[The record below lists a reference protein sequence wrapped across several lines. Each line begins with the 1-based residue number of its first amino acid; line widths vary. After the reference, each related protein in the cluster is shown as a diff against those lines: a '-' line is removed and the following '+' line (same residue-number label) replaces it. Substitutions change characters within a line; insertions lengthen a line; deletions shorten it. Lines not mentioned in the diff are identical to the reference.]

1 MEDPEGVL
9 SEDPTG
15 VEQIHTMSTSADEEA
30 VSNGVLSKVA
40 SCIEQLRA
48 VSTSAEEKE
57 IVSRIL
63 FELADTQEDARAAV
77 GSHSQAVPSLVALL
91 RSGSLPAK
99 VNAAAILGVLCKEE
113 DLRVKVLLG
122 GCIPP
127 LLALLKSTSSEAQ
140 TVAADAL
147 NAVSQ
152 GGAKDHVGSKIFST
166 EGVVLS
172 LWEQLQTRQNLDP
185 SLPGLLTGA
194 LRNLCTSSEGFWLAT
209 LDAGGVGILVRL
221 LTSGN
226 PQAEGNAASLLA
238 SLMTAVEES
247 SELVLHAGAL
257 GPLLQL
263 LTNDDISV
271 RAEAAGALRA
281 LSAHNQ
287 EARQAIKAAG
297 GMDKLISA
305 TVASSKEVMQ
315 GKFTHALQENAMG
328 ASAHILGG
336 LPALIVNL
344 GESINSNQSEGKIA
358 DAIGA
363 LAYALT
369 VLSGS
374 DNSVESVD
382 PLHLEEVLVKHV
394 GNRMS
399 MLIQERAVESLASLY
414 GNSYL
419 ARGLEH
425 AEGKKMLVGLITMAT
440 NEMQES
446 LTMSLMDICCKH
458 RDLWQ
463 ALRGREGVQLLI
475 SLLGLSVEQQQEYA
489 AALLSIL
496 SQEVDESK
504 WAITAAGG
512 IPPLVQLLETGSE
525 KAKEDSAIVLGNL
538 CSHSEDI
545 RVCVE
550 TAEAVPALLWLLKN
564 AGFKGQG
571 IAARALTQLV
581 RDSDASTISQLTALL
596 TGDLPRSKV
605 HVLHV
610 VGCLVSVA
618 SQEDIFQEGAAAN
631 EALET
636 VIELLLT
643 SKDETQEHSASV
655 LAEIFAFR
663 PDLCESPEIVKAIA
677 PLISLLSEASEQ
689 IALQAA
695 RALAALFCSI
705 QHNRKVA
712 EAGKDAILPLI
723 GLAKSSS
730 ISVAEVATTALAN
743 LLLDAEVAEKAPAED
758 IILPLTRVLREGT
771 LIGKE
776 HAAGAVAR
784 LLRSRHVDDVL
795 AESVH
800 HCGTV
805 LALVSLLATT
815 NSEDSSTSEALEA
828 LASLARTRRGGVFS
842 HPPWAVLAEAPFSMS
857 PLVTCLAIG
866 VPTVQEK
873 AIEVLSRLCR
883 DQPVVLGD
891 LIADNPKCIAALADR
906 IIQSS
911 NSEVKVGGAA
921 LLICAAKEHSQ
932 VSMDALREAGFSVE
946 LIRSLV
952 DMLGFKS
959 VEDGGD
965 DDVAT
970 SDAEEE
976 EVTFTVDE
984 SGVARRKDNTH
995 DGEDGD
1001 IFLEHGPA
1009 KISGGTVALW
1019 LLCVIASHDSLSK
1032 AAITEAG
1039 AIEVVTE
1046 KLAIFAPNA
1055 REVRFWSLQNYSLAT
1070 LSFECCNAS
1079 DLFRLLA
1086 ND

>member
-1 MEDPEGVL
+1 MADIATLCRDWSGLSETEDPDG
-9 SEDPTG
+9 D
-15 VEQIHTMSTSADEEA
+15 EQTLAMEPE
-30 VSNGVLSKVA
+30 NGVQSKVG
-40 SCIEQLRA
+40 SLIEQLRTA
-48 VSTSAEEKE
+48 ATAAEEKE
-57 IVSRIL
+57 MISRIL
-63 FELADTQEDARAAV
+63 FELVDTQEDARTAV
-77 GSHSQAVPSLVALL
+77 SSHPQAVPALVAVL
-91 RSGSLPAK
+91 RSGSLVAK

-172 LWEQLQTRQNLDP
+172 LWEQLQPRPSLDP

-238 SLMTAVEES
+238 SLMTTVEES
-247 SELVLHAGAL
+247 GELVLHAGAL
-257 GPLLQL
+257 SPLLAL
-263 LTNDDISV
+263 LTNDDVSV

-305 TVASSKEVMQ
+305 TVAPSKESSK
-315 GKFTHALQENAMG
+315 FTQALQENAVG

-344 GESINSNQSEGKIA
+344 GESISSKQSDATKTA
-358 DAIGA
+358 DTIGA
-363 LAYALT
+363 LAYALMG
-369 VLSGS
+369 LNES
-374 DNSVESVD
+374 DHSVESVD
-382 PLHLEEVLVKHV
+382 PLHIEEVLIKHV
-394 GNRMS
+394 GNRS
-399 MLIQERAVESLASLY
+399 SVLIHERAVEGLASLY
-414 GNSYL
+414 GNGYL
-419 ARGLEH
+419 AKGVEH
-425 AEGKKMLVGLITMAT
+425 AEGKKMLVGLITMVT
-440 NEMQES
+440 GEVQES
-446 LTMSLMDICCKH
+446 LTMSLMDICCEG

-475 SLLGLSVEQQQEYA
+475 SLLGLPVEQQQEYA

-596 TGDLPRSKV
+596 TGDLPLSKV

-610 VGCLVSVA
+610 VGCLLSVS

-636 VIELLLT
+636 LIELLLT
-643 SKDETQEHSASV
+643 SKDETLEHSASV

-663 PDLCESPEIVKAIA
+663 PDLCESPGIVKAIA
-677 PLISLLSEASEQ
+677 PLIRLLSEASEQ

-705 QHNRKVA
+705 QQNRSVA
-712 EAGKDAILPLI
+712 EAGRDAILPLI
-723 GLAKSSS
+723 SLAKSSS

-771 LIGKE
+771 LLGKE

-815 NSEDSSTSEALEA
+815 NSEDRSTSEALEA
-828 LASLARTRRGGVFS
+828 LASLARTRRAGAFS
-842 HPPWAVLAEAPFSMS
+842 HPFSVLAEAPFSMS

-866 VPTVQEK
+866 APTVQEK

-883 DQPVVLGD
+883 DQAVVLGD
-891 LIADNPKCIAALADR
+891 LIADNPKCITALADR

-911 NSEVKVGGAA
+911 SSEVKVGGAA
-921 LLICAAKEHSQ
+921 LLICAAKEHRQ
-932 VSMDALREAGFSVE
+932 VSMEALQEAGFSVE

-952 DMLGFKS
+952 EMLGFKS
-959 VEDGGD
+959 VEDTGED
-965 DDVAT
+965 EDAI

-976 EVTFTVDE
+976 SVTFTVDE
-984 SGVARRKDNTH
+984 SGVARRKESGHEGADVT
-995 DGEDGD
+995 
-1001 IFLEHGPA
+1001 FLQHGPA
-1009 KISGGTVALW
+1009 QISGGTVALW
-1019 LLCVIASHDSLSK
+1019 LLCMIASHDSLSK
-1032 AAITEAG
+1032 IAITDAG

-1055 REVRFWSLQNYSLAT
+1055 REVRL
-1070 LSFECCNAS
+1070 LSP
-1079 DLFRLLA
+1079 L
-1086 ND
+1086 

>member
-1 MEDPEGVL
+1 MEDPEGETANHIEQTLTIGEEKDQIV
-9 SEDPTG
+9 ETG
-15 VEQIHTMSTSADEEA
+15 VQ
-30 VSNGVLSKVA
+30 SKVG
-40 SCIEQLRA
+40 SCIEQLRTTA
-48 VSTSAEEKE
+48 TPAEEKE
-57 IVSRIL
+57 IISRIL
-63 FELADTQEDARAAV
+63 FELVDTQEDPRATV
-77 GSHSQAVPSLVALL
+77 GSHPQAVPALVALL

-127 LLALLKSTSSEAQ
+127 LLALLKSSSSEAQ

-172 LWEQLQTRQNLDP
+172 LWEQLQPRQNLDP

-221 LTSGN
+221 LTSGY

-238 SLMTAVEES
+238 SLMTTIEES
-247 SELVLHAGAL
+247 GELVLHAGAL
-257 GPLLQL
+257 SPLLEL
-263 LTNDDISV
+263 LINDDISV

-305 TVASSKEVMQ
+305 TVAPSVQS
-315 GKFTHALQENAMG
+315 KFTQALQENAVG

-344 GESINSNQSEGKIA
+344 GKSISSKQLEAKTA
-358 DAIGA
+358 DTIGA
-363 LAYALT
+363 LAYALMG
-369 VLSGS
+369 LNESHH
-374 DNSVESVD
+374 SVESVD
-382 PLHLEEVLVKHV
+382 PLHIEEVLIKHV
-394 GNRMS
+394 GNRTS
-399 MLIQERAVESLASLY
+399 VLIHERAVEGLASLY
-414 GNSYL
+414 GNGYL
-419 ARGLEH
+419 AKGIEH
-425 AEGKKMLVGLITMAT
+425 AEGKKMLVGLITMVT
-440 NEMQES
+440 VEVQET
-446 LTMSLMDICCKH
+446 LTMSLMDICCEG

-596 TGDLPRSKV
+596 TGDLPLSKV

-610 VGCLVSVA
+610 VGCLLSVS

-631 EALET
+631 EALES
-636 VIELLLT
+636 VIALLLT

-663 PDLCESPEIVKAIA
+663 PDLCESPAIVKGIA
-677 PLISLLSEASEQ
+677 PLIRLLSEASEQ

-705 QHNRKVA
+705 RQNRSVA
-712 EAGKDAILPLI
+712 EAGRDAILPLI
-723 GLAKSSS
+723 SLAKSSS

-743 LLLDAEVAEKAPAED
+743 LLLDSEIAEKAPAED

-771 LIGKE
+771 LLGKE

-805 LALVSLLATT
+805 LALVSLLATM
-815 NSEDSSTSEALEA
+815 NSEDSSTSESLEA
-828 LASLARTRRGGVFS
+828 LASLARTRRGGAVS
-842 HPPWAVLAEAPFSMS
+842 HPFSVLAEAPFSMS

-866 VPTVQEK
+866 APTVQEK

-883 DQPVVLGD
+883 DQAVVLGD
-891 LIADNPKCIAALADR
+891 LIAENPKCITALADR

-911 NSEVKVGGAA
+911 SLEVKVGGAA
-921 LLICAAKEHSQ
+921 LLICAAKEHRQ
-932 VSMDALREAGFSVE
+932 VSMEALREAGFSVE

-952 DMLGFKS
+952 EMLGFKS
-959 VEDGGD
+959 VEDTGD
-965 DDVAT
+965 DEDAT
-970 SDAEEE
+970 SEAEE

-984 SGVARRKDNTH
+984 SGVARRKENGH
-995 DGEDGD
+995 DGADGD
-1001 IFLEHGPA
+1001 TFLEHGPA
-1009 KISGGTVALW
+1009 QISGGTVALW
-1019 LLCVIASHDSLSK
+1019 LLCMIASHDSLSK
-1032 AAITEAG
+1032 IAITEAG

-1055 REVRFWSLQNYSLAT
+1055 REVSL
-1070 LSFECCNAS
+1070 LSPL
-1079 DLFRLLA
+1079 DDIVPRVVL
-1086 ND
+1086 

>member
-1 MEDPEGVL
+1 VDPEGV
-9 SEDPTG
+9 EQIQG
-15 VEQIHTMSTSADEEA
+15 VEEPEVVAD
-30 VSNGVLSKVA
+30 GVVSKVA
-40 SCIEQLRA
+40 SCIEQLRGA
-48 VSTSAEEKE
+48 ATSTEEKE

-63 FELADTQEDARAAV
+63 FELAETQEDARAAV
-77 GSHSQAVPSLVALL
+77 GCHPRAVPSLVALL

-99 VNAAAILGVLCKEE
+99 VNAAAILGVLCKQE

-127 LLALLKSTSSEAQ
+127 LLALLKSGSAEAQ

-172 LWEQLQTRQNLDP
+172 LWEQLQSAALDA

-221 LTSGN
+221 LSSAHC
-226 PQAEGNAASLLA
+226 QAEGNAASLLA
-238 SLMTAVEES
+238 SLMTTVEES

-257 GPLLQL
+257 APLLQL
-263 LTNDDISV
+263 LSNDDVSV

-281 LSAHNQ
+281 LSAHNH
-287 EARQAIKAAG
+287 EARKAIKAAG
-297 GMDKLISA
+297 GMEKLITA
-305 TVASSKEVMQ
+305 TVAAPSPQ
-315 GKFTHALQENAMG
+315 GKSTQALQENALL
-328 ASAHILGG
+328 ASAHIIGG
-336 LPALIVNL
+336 LPALIINLAESVN
-344 GESINSNQSEGKIA
+344 SKQSEGKTA

-369 VLSGS
+369 VFNDSS
-374 DNSVESVD
+374 ESVD
-382 PLHLEEVLVKHV
+382 PLHIEEVLVKHV
-394 GNRMS
+394 GKRTS
-399 MLIQERAVESLASLY
+399 VVIQERAVQALASLY
-414 GNSYL
+414 GNSHL
-419 ARGLEH
+419 ARGVEH
-425 AEGKKMLVGLITMAT
+425 GEGKKMLVGLITMAVG

-446 LTMSLMDICCKH
+446 LTMSLMEICCGN

-581 RDSDASTISQLTALL
+581 RDSDANTISQLTALL
-596 TGDLPRSKV
+596 TGDLPLSKV

-618 SQEDIFQEGAAAN
+618 SQEEIFQNGAAAN

-636 VIELLLT
+636 VISLLLT
-643 SKDETQEHSASV
+643 SKHETQEHSASV

-663 PDLCESPEIVKAIA
+663 PDLCESPEIVKAIS

-695 RALAALFCSI
+695 RALAALFGCI
-705 QHNRKVA
+705 QHNRNVA

-723 GLAKSSS
+723 TLAKSSS

-743 LLLDAEVAEKAPAED
+743 LLLDPEVAEKAPAED

-800 HCGTV
+800 HSGTV
-805 LALVSLLATT
+805 LALVSLL
-815 NSEDSSTSEALEA
+815 SEDSSTSEALEA
-828 LASLARTRRGGVFS
+828 LASLARTRRVS
-842 HPPWAVLAEAPFSMS
+842 YPPWAVLAEAPFSMS

-866 VPTVQEK
+866 APTVQEK

-906 IIQSS
+906 IIQSA
-911 NSEVKVGGAA
+911 NAEVKIGGAA
-921 LLICAAKEHSQ
+921 LLICAAKEHRH
-932 VSMDALREAGFSVE
+932 VSMEALRDAGFSGE

-952 DMLGFKS
+952 DMLAFKS
-959 VEDGGD
+959 VEDAGD
-965 DDVAT
+965 DDDNLATT
-970 SDAEEE
+970 SDPEEEEE

-984 SGVARRKDNTH
+984 SGVARRKDKTH
-995 DGEDGD
+995 DAAAADDD

-1032 AAITEAG
+1032 VAITEAG

-1055 REVRFWSLQNYSLAT
+1055 REVR
-1070 LSFECCNAS
+1070 
-1079 DLFRLLA
+1079 
-1086 ND
+1086 